1 MSEVAEFVQDD
12 VVSKMLR
19 EEMES
24 DVQVNVPFGRTGT
37 PIGLIVLEGDF
48 LV

>member
-1 MSEVAEFVQDD
+1 MPEVAEFVQDD